1 MIDRAILGLA
11 SRFAPGLA
19 RRLGGE
25 RAGDVVERVLGI
37 GQALTGS
44 RDPAE
49 IEAAL
54 EADAAKAHEFRM
66 QAAELD
72 AELEQAYLADRQ
84 DARDMRLKLAELGRT
99 DWMMYAVGGVVI
111 AGFVATVLAAF
122 FASLTPEQRYMV
134 FSLAGLLGGM
144 AGQVV
149 SYFFGSSRGSAE
161 KTRLMTGH
169 ASNGGGNGAA
179 G

>member
-1 MIDRAILGLA
+1 MIEIARRIAA
-11 SRFAPGLA
+11 QFAPGLV
-19 RRLGGE
+19 RRLAGE
-25 RAGDVVERVLGI
+25 RAGEVAEQILTLG
-37 GQALTGS
+37 GVLTGAT
-44 RDPAE
+44 DPEE
-49 IEAAL
+49 IERRL
-54 EADAAKAHEFRM
+54 QADIQKAHEFRM
-66 QAAELD
+66 RAAEL
-72 AELEQAYLADRQ
+72 EVQLETAYLEDRA

-122 FASLTPEQRYMV
+122 FADLTAEQRYMV

-161 KTRLMTGH
+161 KTRLMTTG
-169 ASNGGGNGAA
+169 SSTTNLN
-179 G
+179 